1 MYSVG
6 GAMAFDPNIDNALI
20 KELEAAEK
28 QAQETAQIINE
39 LKERLAVLVA
49 VGINFKIIYV

>member
-1 MYSVG
+1 
-6 GAMAFDPNIDNALI
+6 MAFDPNIDNALI